1 MKKNLLII
9 LFTTFCLVQASVKFK
24 TAKVGQYYEI
34 KGNSSLA
41 LLLKPEVSIVASE
54 NKRNMITELGAST
67 YSVEIVKAKGI
78 VDRFFYVNIISYGKI
93 KLRGWIWYG
102 GVSSATKISRNK
114 AYAENKSRNYTIN
127 EEEKRRLNAFMKNIE
142 KEEEEALG
150 KSDWSISFVSE
161 NFKLGFKQVIIDDH
175 IEFFAELENLTANN
189 YKSVWFLLK
198 GQYKN
203 NKENF
208 TERVSFRNLNPH
220 SKKISDVYIDEE
232 LLNVQ
237 FEFLKFSE

>member
-1 MKKNLLII
+1 
-9 LFTTFCLVQASVKFK
+9 
-24 TAKVGQYYEI
+24 
-34 KGNSSLA
+34 
-41 LLLKPEVSIVASE
+41 
-54 NKRNMITELGAST
+54 
-67 YSVEIVKAKGI
+67 
-78 VDRFFYVNIISYGKI
+78 
-93 KLRGWIWYG
+93 
-102 GVSSATKISRNK
+102 
-114 AYAENKSRNYTIN
+114 
-127 EEEKRRLNAFMKNIE
+127 MKNIE